1 MITLSIPSQALQS
14 LFRAETTID
23 LRDLTPRNPGT
34 EVAWLLVPVHVT
46 QPGFAKHVAIETPT
60 HIDFAPVATR

>member
-23 LRDLTPRNPGT
+23 LRDLTPRNRGT
-34 EVAWLLVPVHVT
+34 EVAWLLVPIYVT
-46 QPGFAKHVAIETPT
+46 PPGFAKQVAIEPPT

>member
-1 MITLSIPSQALQS
+1 MITLSISTQALQS

-23 LRDLTPRNPGT
+23 LRDPTPRNPGT

-60 HIDFAPVATR
+60 HIDFAPVTSR